1 MDPAMKRIIVPAS
14 QDGPDYSA
22 IALLVP
28 EAAEKTQT
36 KDYALLRENA
46 RATLVGQVI
55 HVKYLNVKT
64 SVTAMVYVKQANAN
78 VTRAGAEKTASK
90 E

>member
-1 MDPAMKRIIVPAS
+1 MKRISVPAS
-14 QDGPDYSA
+14 QDGPGYSA

-28 EAAEKTQT
+28 EVAEKTQT
-36 KDYALLRENA
+36 KDYALLQENA
-46 RATLVGQVI
+46 RVTLVGQVI

-64 SVTAMVYVKQANAN
+64 SVTVMVCVKKANAN
-78 VTRAGAEKTASK
+78 VTRAGVEKTASK